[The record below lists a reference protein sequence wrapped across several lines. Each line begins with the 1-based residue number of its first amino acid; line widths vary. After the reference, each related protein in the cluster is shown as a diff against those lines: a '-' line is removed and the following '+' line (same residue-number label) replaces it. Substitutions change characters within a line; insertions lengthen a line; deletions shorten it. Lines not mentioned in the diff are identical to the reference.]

1 MLGAL
6 LDLLSDW
13 RLPVAVVGY
22 GLGILLVA
30 ALLRLA
36 DHRLQVAPLSYW
48 IFEHMLV
55 PALQALFLLLFLV
68 WLLRPLYGLGEAPG
82 WSSLFDGPGR
92 LSSLVNWLV
101 VLSVLAAMVPAIGR
115 RLEWVIPVQGILMLA
130 MLFHRLAQAQGVTAY
145 RLWPGWAEALQIA
158 VLTFLGAW
166 LARRLT
172 GLADLVL
179 HDRWRIAD
187 GALLAG
193 PLLTVLFQLPALAVY
208 GHALTRQLSA

>member
-22 GLGILLVA
+22 GLGTLLVA
-30 ALLRLA
+30 GLLRLA
-36 DHRLQVAPLSYW
+36 DHHLQVAPLSHW

-68 WLLRPLYGLGEAPG
+68 LLLRPLYGLETAPA
-82 WSSLFDGPGR
+82 WSSLFDVPGG

-115 RLEWVIPVQGILMLA
+115 RLEWVIPVQGILMLS
-130 MLFHRLAQAQGVTAY
+130 MLFHRLAQAQGMTGY
-145 RLWPGWAEALQIA
+145 SLWPGWAVALQIV

-172 GLADLVL
+172 GLADLML
-179 HDRWRIAD
+179 HDRFRIAD

-193 PLLTVLFQLPALAVY
+193 PLLAVLFQLPALAVY
-208 GHALTRQLSA
+208 GHALARQLPA